1 MEQATTSIRNPWG
14 WIPSLYFA
22 SGLPYIIVMSVSTIM
37 YKNMGI
43 SNSDIALYTSSLYL
57 PWLIKPLWSPFVDL
71 LKTKRFWI
79 FSMQFLMG
87 IAFAG
92 VALVLPGDAFFRT
105 TLAFFW
111 LMAFSS
117 ATHDIAADGYYMI
130 ALREDQQAFFVGIR
144 STFYRIAMIAGQGG
158 ILYLAGNLENQYAV
172 ATAWSITTAILACIL
187 IITAVYHYFILP
199 KSEKGFAVESNSTTE
214 PQQSWGEIL
223 RSSIEVLS
231 SFFQKKNIIIIAA
244 FLLLY
249 RLGES
254 QISKIAPLF
263 LRGSITEGGLGI
275 STENIGIIYGTIGI
289 IALILGGI
297 LGGVLASRDGLKKW
311 IWWMLVAINI
321 PNLVY
326 VFMAIMQP
334 DNFILISSCVALE
347 QFGYGFGFTAFML
360 YMIYVADGP
369 YKTSHYALCT
379 AFMAAGMMLPGMI
392 SGWIQEQIGYANFF
406 IWTLIAA
413 IPAFIITYF
422 IPLDPEFGKKKH
434 ES

>member
-1 MEQATTSIRNPWG
+1 MEHLTTANRNPWV

-43 SNSDIALYTSSLYL
+43 SNTDIALYTSSLYL

-79 FSMQFLMG
+79 VSMQFLMG

-92 VALVLPGDAFFRT
+92 VALVLPGDGFFRS

-172 ATAWSITTAILACIL
+172 STAWSITTGILATVLVIVA
-187 IITAVYHYFILP
+187 IYHYYILP
-199 KSEKGFAVESNSTTE
+199 KSEQKIVESIDE
-214 PQQSWGEIL
+214 DIEEKQSWD
-223 RSSIEVLS
+223 EVLS
-231 SFFQKKNIIIIAA
+231 SSLQILASFFQKKKIWIIAT

-263 LRGSITEGGLGI
+263 LKGSTAEGGLGI
-275 STENIGIIYGTIGI
+275 STENLGIIYGTIGI

-297 LGGVLASRDGLKKW
+297 LGGILASRDGLKKW
-311 IWWMLVAINI
+311 IWWMLIAINL
-321 PNLVY
+321 PNAVY
-326 VFMAIMQP
+326 VFMSITQP
-334 DNFILISSCVALE
+334 DNFALISSCVAIE

-360 YMIYVADGP
+360 YLIYVADGP
-369 YKTSHYALCT
+369 YKTSHYALGT
-379 AFMAAGMMLPGMI
+379 AFMAAGMMIPGMV
-392 SGWIQEQIGYANFF
+392 SGWIQEQIGYTNFF

-413 IPAFIITYF
+413 IPAFIVTYF